1 MTACRVTRQDAT
13 TYRSGSQALRRAKSL
28 DRALR
33 MVSEKRPYVESSSSP
48 RPTRPTRPTGEGGG
62 YRGPQ
67 PWVNERHNAQDSGEN
82 LSARKFEDSV
92 LLSLIFDCVVFV
104 ARGPT
109 VSLSQ
114 VTTRNPTTSHPHP
127 HTTKQNSN
135 IRRNTRKEHKST
147 ATDPRTHQIE
157 LMKVSNEHR
166 PLVPIRQG

>member
-1 MTACRVTRQDAT
+1 MAQTSKEVKPATEDDKPDWVSDPCRVNRQRNS

-33 MVSEKRPYVESSSSP
+33 MVSEKRPNVESSSSP

-92 LLSLIFDCVVFV
+92 LLSLIFDCVIFI
-104 ARGPT
+104 ARQFPLPRSRPT
-109 VSLSQ
+109 PQPLRLGSDQQQTAESAK
-114 VTTRNPTTSHPHP
+114 NKHPNKSSH
-127 HTTKQNSN
+127 KR
-135 IRRNTRKEHKST
+135 IR
-147 ATDPRTHQIE
+147 
-157 LMKVSNEHR
+157 
-166 PLVPIRQG
+166 